1 MIETPRN
8 PILKTTHKFKK
19 ITLKTRNMQC
29 EREKP
34 VTWRVWERVDMG
46 KTMNRHKSSRE
57 KLIYLRKTRNFRDW
71 VKSRASHQGQSP
83 KHLKHKFWKIC
94 LSVFRDWKFYPRGK
108 LRKSL
113 CTPRDWNL
121 HRRTSRQ
128 TESWETIKTQILK
141 NILSIFR
148 DWDIDPLVSHEKSL
162 CGLATRT
169 CDWTNPRLSR
179 QNKATLF
186 LKILTFLQKQKT
198 FQKQLKH
205 LKIFLCL
212 INKDWAC
219 ENTFNQVQSHK

>member
-1 MIETPRN
+1 MLRCWRKMEFLRQ
-8 PILKTTHKFKK
+8 
-19 ITLKTRNMQC
+19 TRC
-29 EREKP
+29 
-34 VTWRVWERVDMG
+34 VWESGKTG
-46 KTMNRHKSSRE
+46 KTMNNHKSSRE
-57 KLIYLRKTRNFRDW
+57 KLKKFKNWPICAKHAIFVT
-71 VKSRASHQGQSP
+71 KSSRQCQSP

-219 ENTFNQVQSHK
+219 ENTFNQVQSHKWIWHSLNIDMCDVCGYQQ